1 MINTAPNH
9 KHTYDE
15 QGRMTC
21 CTLEEKIYTEAGA
34 EQLAGFLH
42 RRGEDSRLEGSWV
55 VEERVVDQ
63 LSDEEIAQQWE
74 YNVEDPHTPRLV
86 DPTPSEDK

>member
-34 EQLAGFLH
+34 EQLLH
-42 RRGEDSRLEGSWV
+42 KKKTIDLNLNNRKDSKFPK
-55 VEERVVDQ
+55 
-63 LSDEEIAQQWE
+63 
-74 YNVEDPHTPRLV
+74 N
-86 DPTPSEDK
+86 

>member
-21 CTLEEKIYTEAGA
+21 CTLEEKIYTEAG
-34 EQLAGFLH
+34 
-42 RRGEDSRLEGSWV
+42 RRKPYTSMKTIGWYSVKVPWLKDILN
-55 VEERVVDQ
+55 
-63 LSDEEIAQQWE
+63 LIN
-74 YNVEDPHTPRLV
+74 Y
-86 DPTPSEDK
+86 